1 MKWIKFNT
9 EKENSFN
16 EFLVKFHCDGKD
28 VKLKISSDFRYV
40 AYINGEFASNGQ
52 YADLPDYKSVNEADV
67 SRVIKNGENVLKI
80 VAWHSGQDFSICR
93 TMPACVAFEIVCDG
107 KTVVCSDENTL
118 CRTAAGYKAGDVVTA
133 QVGYGFNYDFT
144 DEGEGY
150 KNAELADVDFSL
162 VERPVKD
169 LVISEPLSSKVVAQ
183 GAFRL
188 PDEIHGLTAAGVMQR
203 SWLKSLRFFEATGR
217 GATDSAVLNESS
229 PLNFKAVGG
238 NGLFFIADLGY
249 ETAGHLDFS
258 IEVEDDC
265 KAIIGWGEHLV
276 DLRVRT
282 EIDGRNFAS
291 EFTLKKGVNN
301 FTDYL
306 RRIGCRYIC
315 AFVYADSAK
324 VGKLTVRESSY
335 PFKKQ
340 KKDFGDL
347 LLNRIY
353 EVGRRTLELCAHE
366 HYEDCPWREQAL
378 YGMDSRNQMLF
389 GYGAFEEYEYPRAA
403 IKLMARSMRSD
414 GFLQLCSPSKT
425 AITIPS
431 FTAYWLM
438 AIAENAKADYN
449 AAFVAEMLPYAE
461 KSLRAFMANT
471 DTGGVGIFTKTPFWN
486 FHEWSEGLFG
496 WTIFRENELSPAVD
510 CNLTMLVYVAA
521 KGIVELMEKQNYKGA
536 EVYKNYCETLAD
548 IIPSFFDA
556 EKSLYASYIKGGEKS
571 GYHAYTQALAL
582 VSGLVAKDAK
592 PALCDAL
599 KRPQGKVVN
608 LTFAALQLKY
618 DALISCGEKQFC
630 LDEIK
635 DVFGKMVLNGAT
647 SFYETEYG
655 EADFGEAGSL
665 CHGWSSVACYVFDK
679 YLGNK
684 I

>member
-9 EKENSFN
+9 ENENSFN
-16 EFLVKFHCDGKD
+16 EFLVKFQCEGKTA
-28 VKLKISSDFRYV
+28 KLRISSDFRYV

-52 YADLPDYKSVNEADV
+52 YADLPDYKSVNETDV
-67 SRVIKNGENVLKI
+67 SRLLKSGENTLKVL
-80 VAWHSGQDFSICR
+80 AWHSGQDFSICR

-107 KTVVCSDENTL
+107 KTIVGSDENTL
-118 CRTAAGYKAGDVVTA
+118 CRTAAGYKAGGVVTP
-133 QVGYGFNYDFT
+133 QIGYGFNYDFT
-144 DEGEGY
+144 DEGGEY
-150 KNAELADVDFSL
+150 KNAELADVDFNL
-162 VERPVKD
+162 VKRPIKD
-169 LVISEPLSSKVVAQ
+169 LVISKPLPAEIVAQ
-183 GAFRL
+183 GLFRM
-188 PDEIHGLTAAGVMQR
+188 PDNADGLTVAGVMQR
-203 SWLKSLRFFEATGR
+203 SWLKTLRFSEMTGR
-217 GATDSAVLNESS
+217 NKTDSDILNDNS
-229 PLNFKAVGG
+229 PLEFKASDGDGV
-238 NGLFFIADLGY
+238 FFIADLGS

-258 IEVEDDC
+258 VEVGKEC
-265 KAIIGWGEHLV
+265 KMLIGWGEHLA

-306 RRIGCRYIC
+306 RRIGCRYVC
-315 AFVYADSAK
+315 TFVYADHVK
-324 VGKLTVRESSY
+324 IGKLTVRECSY
-335 PFKKQ
+335 PFKKP
-340 KKDFGDL
+340 KKDFGDM

-414 GFLQLCSPSKT
+414 GFLQLCSPSET

-431 FTAYWLM
+431 FMAYWLI
-438 AIAENAKADYN
+438 AIAENAKGDYN

-461 KSLRAFMANT
+461 KSLRGFMDNT
-471 DTGGVGIFTKTPFWN
+471 DSDGVGIFVKTPFWN

-510 CNLTMLVYVAA
+510 CNLTMLVYIAV
-521 KGIVELMEKQNYKGA
+521 KGIVELMERQNYKGA
-536 EVYKNYCETLAD
+536 EVYKKYRDKLSR
-548 IIPSFFDA
+548 IIPSFLDE
-556 EKSLYASYIKGGEKS
+556 EKMLYASYIKDGEKV

-582 VSGLVAKDAK
+582 VTGTVAEAAK

-599 KRPQGKVVN
+599 KHPQGKVVN

-635 DVFGKMVLNGAT
+635 NVFGKMVLSGAT

-655 EADFGEAGSL
+655 EADFADAGSL

-679 YLGNK
+679 YLQTD
-684 I
+684 